1 MIEKYSKLIK
11 TIDETSK
18 IVTRLVQNVKE
29 KDKKIYLEILD
40 QLLDQR
46 ITASKE
52 INNDKL

>member
-1 MIEKYSKLIK
+1 MIEKYNKLIK